1 MFTKVGGKLVGVNPM
16 FGPDGGAGGAG
27 SAGGAAAGGEIK
39 QLVGQ
44 INTEIKNIETQ
55 LIKRLDEQ
63 QQQINQKGTTDDKT
77 VNQIKELEGKLDL
90 FQKDLNEL
98 VVKSNRGGGQGGAQ
112 ERKTAGELF
121 TGSDAYKAA
130 LQSNPSAPQTGL
142 VDVKGF
148 FPSGRK
154 ELTSGANS
162 GGELVIADRMPGI
175 VTDPMQRMTIRNLL
189 NTRPTTS
196 NAIEYVEM
204 TGFTNNAAP
213 RAEGALAAE
222 SNLTFATKQ
231 TAVKTISHYVVA
243 TNNILA
249 DAGELQNVIDTQL
262 LYGLQ
267 LEEESQILYGD
278 GLGENLTG
286 LMVQSGVQDLGYRG
300 TVKNYIEHLRTAF
313 TKVRL
318 AEMAATGLVLN
329 PEDWETIEMAKG
341 SDGHY
346 LWISI
351 NDGGVQRLFR
361 VPVVDTTAMAV
372 GEFLTGAFG
381 MGAQLRDREQA
392 GIRIGEP
399 NDFFLRGKKAVMA
412 EERLALVTYRPEAF
426 VKGKFAESAPI

>member
-1 MFTKVGGKLVGVNPM
+1 MFTKVGGRLVGVNPM
-16 FGPDGGAGGAG
+16 FGPDGGQGGAG
-27 SAGGAAAGGEIK
+27 SAGAGAAGGEIK
-39 QLVGQ
+39 GLVTQ
-44 INTEIKNIETQ
+44 IQAEIKNVETQ
-55 LIKRLDEQ
+55 LITKLGEQ
-63 QQQINQKGTTDDKT
+63 NEQIKNQGTTNDKT
-77 VNQIKELEGKLDL
+77 VNSIKELEGKLDS
-90 FQKDLNEL
+90 FQKDLNDL
-98 VVKSNRGGGQGGAQ
+98 VVKSNRGGGQGGAG
-112 ERKTAGELF
+112 ERKSAGELF
-121 TGSDAYKAA
+121 TGSDAYKNA

-154 ELTSGANS
+154 ELTSGAAS
-162 GGELVIADRMPGI
+162 GGELVIADRMPG
-175 VTDPMQRMTIRNLL
+175 VVFDPMQRMTIRNLL
-189 NTRPTTS
+189 NTRPTSS

-204 TGFTNNAAP
+204 SGFTNNAAP
-213 RAEGALAAE
+213 RAEGALAAQ
-222 SNLTFATKQ
+222 SDITFETKQ
-231 TAVKTISHYVVA
+231 TAVKTISHYIVA

-249 DAGELQNVIDTQL
+249 DAGELQNIIDTQL

-267 LEEESQILYGD
+267 LEEEAQLLYGD

-286 LMVQSGVQDLGYRG
+286 LMVQSGVQNLGIMG
-300 TVKNYIEHLRTAF
+300 TSKNRIEHVRSAF

-318 AEMAATGLVLN
+318 AEMAATGLVMH
-329 PEDWETIEMAKG
+329 PEDWEAIEMAKG
-341 SDGHY
+341 TDGHY

-361 VPVVDTTAMAV
+361 VPVVDTTAIGV

-426 VKGKFAESAPI
+426 VKGSFATA

>member
-1 MFTKVGGKLVGVNPM
+1 MTYMKRMLLPLNLQTFAG
-16 FGPDGGAGGAG
+16 DGAGAGAG
-27 SAGGAAAGGEIK
+27 EFKG
-39 QLVGQ
+39 LLTQ
-44 INTEIKNIETQ
+44 IQTEIKNVETQ
-55 LIKRLDEQ
+55 LITKLGEQ
-63 QQQINQKGTTDDKT
+63 ETQIKQYGTTNDKT
-77 VNQIKELEGKLDL
+77 VNHIKELEGKLES
-90 FQKDLNEL
+90 FQKDLSEL
-98 VVKSNRGGGQGGAQ
+98 VVKSNRGQGQGGAQ

-121 TGSDAYKAA
+121 TGSDAYKNALAA
-130 LQSNPSAPQTGL
+130 NPSAPATGL

-162 GGELVIADRMPGI
+162 GGELLVVERMPG
-175 VTDPMQRMTIRNLL
+175 VVFDPMQRMTIRNLL
-189 NTRPTTS
+189 NTRPTTA

-204 TGFTNNAAP
+204 TGFTNSAAP
-213 RAEGALAAE
+213 RAEGALAAQ
-222 SNLTFATKQ
+222 SDITFDTKQ
-231 TAVKTISHYVVA
+231 TSVKTISHYIVA

-249 DAGELQNVIDTQL
+249 DAGELQNIIDTQL

-278 GLGENLTG
+278 GTGENLLG
-286 LMVQSGVQDLGYRG
+286 LMVNSGVQNAGIMGG
-300 TVKNYIEHLRTAF
+300 TKNRIEHIRSAF

-329 PEDWETIEMAKG
+329 PEDWEAIEMAKG
-341 SDGHY
+341 TDGHY
-346 LWISI
+346 LWINI

-361 VPVVDTTAMAV
+361 VPVVDTTAV
-372 GEFLTGAFG
+372 VQGEFLTGAFG

-426 VKGKFAESAPI
+426 VKGSFATA